1 MWSARSGILRP
12 RRGIPRGRTTL
23 TSTSWRKT
31 ITGHGLRGKRLP
43 LGLTNTEA
51 PKSLTVHSAAE
62 LIAVAAELNARPRK
76 TLDWKTPA
84 EVLDQLLLSANKD
97 AVATTA

>member
-1 MWSARSGILRP
+1 MERPQWVPAAGRPGLR
-12 RRGIPRGRTTL
+12 RNPRGRTTL

-76 TLDWKTPA
+76 TLGWDTPA
-84 EVLDQLLLSANKD
+84 YRLATLLASTN
-97 AVATTA
+97 